1 MVIWHAALSPND
13 WVSFKPAMI
22 GLDENQFL
30 GHELCQLRRF
40 RTFSNF
46 DINPTMTVS
55 ANWYGFFCSACGI
68 GIRSKARFFQEDL
81 DFSLK
86 FAVAL
91 ARLLDARG
99 PDRFVL
105 MMQRLAQWRLVG
117 LRQAKFPEPHEHPDV
132 SLIASSYI
140 LRLRAMF
147 RRSCPFR
154 IALSKRRQ
162 RIASSHPR
170 MPAISAFGQPI
181 IASCSTCNGSIFFRA
196 LAMG

>member
-117 LRQAKFPEPHEHPDV
+117 LRQAKFPEPHEHREVAAHRQFVDLAPQGDV
-132 SLIASSYI
+132 STELPLPDSSVEAPAENRFVTPQKARD
-140 LRLRAMF
+140 LRIRATNHCKLLDLQGINLF
-147 RRSCPFR
+147 SRSR
-154 IALSKRRQ
+154 
-162 RIASSHPR
+162 H
-170 MPAISAFGQPI
+170 G
-181 IASCSTCNGSIFFRA
+181 
-196 LAMG
+196 

>member
-1 MVIWHAALSPND
+1 MRCRRLSSLARRAVALDNL
-13 WVSFKPAMI
+13 VARACSFST
-22 GLDENQFL
+22 
-30 GHELCQLRRF
+30 RR
-40 RTFSNF
+40 R
-46 DINPTMTVS
+46 
-55 ANWYGFFCSACGI
+55 YRFCSACGI
-68 GIRSKARFFQEDL
+68 GICSKARFFQEDL

-117 LRQAKFPEPHEHPDV
+117 LRQAKFPEPHEHREVAAHRQFVDLAPQ
-132 SLIASSYI
+132 
-140 LRLRAMF
+140 AMF

-170 MPAISAFGQPI
+170 MPAISEFGQPI
-181 IASCSTCNGSIFFRA
+181 IASCSTCKGSIFFRG
-196 LAMG
+196 LAMVNAPKSRT